1 METLN
6 CNRDRTMAYQITDGC
21 VNCWACEP
29 LCPSQAIQAAKPH
42 FVIDA
47 AQCTECVG
55 DYAEPQ
61 CASIC
66 PIEGAI
72 LDALGAS
79 VNPPGSL
86 TGIPP
91 QRIAEAMAEIRAR

>member
-1 METLN
+1 
-6 CNRDRTMAYQITDGC
+6 MALKIIESC

-29 LCPSQAIQAAKPH
+29 LCPSQAIFEAHPH
-42 FVIDA
+42 FLIDA
-47 AQCTECVG
+47 RKCTECEG
-55 DYAEPQ
+55 DFSDPQ

-72 LDALGAS
+72 LDAAGLAL
-79 VNPPGSL
+79 NPPGSL

-91 QRIAEAMAEIRAR
+91 SRLAEAMVEIQAR